1 MAEVIT
7 CRATDGTE
15 LQFVNQIVAS
25 GGMKDVYFS
34 PDHSYVVAFFREQTD
49 LNTTER
55 LESIVGKYRE
65 GIFQQIGGEYWKNLF
80 CWPNKIVFYNGM
92 LGVVSPVYQD
102 DFFFSVGSKNND
114 FLSIKGKE
122 KNGRW
127 FASAQNQ
134 NTVLAAEERGHWF
147 NYFQVCLSISRA
159 MRRMHAAGLAHSDL
173 SFNNVLVAPTK
184 GRACIIDIDGLVVPD
199 KFPPEVLGTRGFI
212 APEVYETKHLALSDP
227 LRILPSIKTDR
238 HALAVLIYFYLL
250 YRDPLEG
257 CKVWDINDADRDEIL
272 GRGKCA
278 LFIENPHDTSNHVR
292 KSDLKKT
299 QLPQADPAQ
308 IPYTVCGSY
317 LRELFDRSFI
327 VGLHK
332 PELRPTAQDWEDALL
347 KTIDLMQPCQNPNCS
362 HKWFVFDD
370 TSHPRCPFCGTVH
383 KGVIPIL
390 NFYSLRREHFTTD
403 KLRLV
408 VFDKQFLYL
417 WHVNRNFSPNEK
429 LTDEQKKS
437 VGYFIFHHGM
447 WLLVNQRLPDLE
459 DKTNNRKI
467 PIGGAVEL
475 SDGKQIL
482 FSSRDTG
489 ARLAIVQ
496 CVGK

>member
-1 MAEVIT
+1 MSEVIT

-49 LNTTER
+49 VNTTER

-257 CKVWDINDADRDEIL
+257 CKV
-272 GRGKCA
+272 
-278 LFIENPHDTSNHVR
+278 S
-292 KSDLKKT
+292 
-299 QLPQADPAQ
+299 
-308 IPYTVCGSY
+308 
-317 LRELFDRSFI
+317 
-327 VGLHK
+327 
-332 PELRPTAQDWEDALL
+332 
-347 KTIDLMQPCQNPNCS
+347 
-362 HKWFVFDD
+362 
-370 TSHPRCPFCGTVH
+370 
-383 KGVIPIL
+383 
-390 NFYSLRREHFTTD
+390 
-403 KLRLV
+403 
-408 VFDKQFLYL
+408 
-417 WHVNRNFSPNEK
+417 
-429 LTDEQKKS
+429 
-437 VGYFIFHHGM
+437 
-447 WLLVNQRLPDLE
+447 
-459 DKTNNRKI
+459 
-467 PIGGAVEL
+467 
-475 SDGKQIL
+475 
-482 FSSRDTG
+482 
-489 ARLAIVQ
+489 
-496 CVGK
+496 